1 MNFLTL
7 SLLYLDFL
15 IRNTSILEEWK
26 YQNSLFFNSIYH
38 ITWYFQF
45 LILCPQINIIYY
57 NTTTCFGGMIIRH
70 KINSFIWW
78 DQNREISS
86 GKMIFLPL
94 LYLLL
99 KAWIIR
105 RRRTMT
111 NFWFITTVKHDVE
124 SRPWPSL
131 YYSTSSAFAY
141 THIIVD
147 RTRII
152 CVGNVSQLLRDSTI

>member
-15 IRNTSILEEWK
+15 IRKYYTEEWEF
-26 YQNSLFFNSIYH
+26 QNSLFFNSIFRGISNFSFFVH
-38 ITWYFQF
+38 TSISFITY
-45 LILCPQINIIYY
+45 
-57 NTTTCFGGMIIRH
+57 TTTCFCGMIICH

-86 GKMIFLPL
+86 GKMIFLSL

-141 THIIVD
+141 YTH
-147 RTRII
+147 TRII

>member
-1 MNFLTL
+1 MVFPISHSL
-7 SLLYLDFL
+7 STDQYHLL
-15 IRNTSILEEWK
+15 
-26 YQNSLFFNSIYH
+26 Q
-38 ITWYFQF
+38 
-45 LILCPQINIIYY
+45 YY
-57 NTTTCFGGMIIRH
+57 TCFCGMIICH

-141 THIIVD
+141 YSYNSTLIHASFVWVMYPNYYGILQYKYSVLSFIIWNHWLKNIWITIVSEIF
-147 RTRII
+147 RI
-152 CVGNVSQLLRDSTI
+152 NVELK